1 MKAVAFA
8 LALFIGQAITMQ
20 DKPVVHLKAPHGDII
35 QAAFGGSRVELSQAP
50 PVIYLPVQPPKPGAD
65 GNPWTVDVKNFGP
78 APVTVVDKG
87 PFSAQVSVNQTI
99 HIYSNGSIYIL
110 KH

>member
-1 MKAVAFA
+1 MKNLFVA
-8 LALFIGQAITMQ
+8 LALFAGQAMTLQ
-20 DKPVVHLKAPHGDII
+20 DKPIVHLKPHTDLILPE
-35 QAAFGGSRVELSQAP
+35 FRGSLVEISQAP
-50 PVIYLPVQPPKPGAD
+50 PVVYLPPSPPKSDPD